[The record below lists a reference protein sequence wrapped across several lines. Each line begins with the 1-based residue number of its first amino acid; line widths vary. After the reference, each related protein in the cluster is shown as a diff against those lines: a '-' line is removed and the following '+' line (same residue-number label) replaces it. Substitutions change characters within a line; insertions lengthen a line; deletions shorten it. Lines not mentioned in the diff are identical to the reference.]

1 MIRRP
6 PGSTRT
12 DTLFP
17 YTTLFRSDEAEGDGG
32 GPGGVVGAVSVV
44 DEAAE
49 PGAEE
54 AAELMAHEHDA
65 VEGGKVADAENLA
78 DEAAGERHRTQPEET
93 HGRGEDEGAG
103 GSQRQ
108 GEEQDDDEHASRVDA
123 AKHIFLEIGS
133 AAWRER

>member
-78 DEAAGERHRTQPEET
+78 DEDAGERHRTKPEEN
-93 HGRGEDEGAG
+93 HGRGEDEEAG
-103 GSQRQ
+103 GRQRQ
-108 GEEQDDDEHASRVDA
+108 GEEQEDDARTSRVDGA
-123 AKHIFLEIGS
+123 QPTFIAQITPQH
-133 AAWRER
+133 